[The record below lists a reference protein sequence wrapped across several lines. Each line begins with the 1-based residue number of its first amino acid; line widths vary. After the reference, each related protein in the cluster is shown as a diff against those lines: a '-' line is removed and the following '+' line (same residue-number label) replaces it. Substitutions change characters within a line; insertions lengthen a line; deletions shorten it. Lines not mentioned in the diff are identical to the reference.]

1 MATPTQNKKETL
13 VVTADE
19 LEDFTVLAAPGD
31 TCVYHRGH
39 LSIEIDQ
46 DASNLEREDRRRLTK
61 LAGRAYALART
72 GHLLLVQRRE
82 GDAFAYRATRS
93 QRYQNSPEQN
103 GNGVDLHG
111 LCTVEAA

>member
-1 MATPTQNKKETL
+1 MTTPTKKETL
-13 VVTADE
+13 VVSADE
-19 LEDFTVLAAPGD
+19 LEDFTAMAAPGD

-46 DASNLEREDRRRLTK
+46 DASCLEREDRRRLTK

-82 GDAFAYRATRS
+82 GDVFAYRATRS
-93 QRYQNSPEQN
+93 QRYQTYPDQT
-103 GNGVDLHG
+103 GNGFDLHG